1 MTIEVGGLGT
11 KETATVVFELH
22 DTEVMKPSFL
32 RGDSLVARLDNFDSL
47 VVHHFDSLVFHLGH
61 F

>member
-47 VVHHFDSLVFHLGH
+47 VAHLDN